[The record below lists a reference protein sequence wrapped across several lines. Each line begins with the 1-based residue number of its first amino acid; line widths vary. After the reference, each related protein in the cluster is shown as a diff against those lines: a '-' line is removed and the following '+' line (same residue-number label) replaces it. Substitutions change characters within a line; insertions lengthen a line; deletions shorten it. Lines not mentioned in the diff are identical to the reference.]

1 MCSCIWNDNKVKL
14 EGKRITTENRKK
26 KKKHENL
33 ISLFI
38 ITQWSEQGY
47 KKHSP
52 LLIYWVLCIWNTVT
66 EQVTIPIYV
75 KEGL

>member
-1 MCSCIWNDNKVKL
+1 MCSYIWNDNKVKL

-26 KKKHENL
+26 KTHENL

-47 KKHSP
+47 KKTFTSY
-52 LLIYWVLCIWNTVT
+52 LLSSLYIKYCNWAGNHPHIR
-66 EQVTIPIYV
+66 
-75 KEGL
+75 